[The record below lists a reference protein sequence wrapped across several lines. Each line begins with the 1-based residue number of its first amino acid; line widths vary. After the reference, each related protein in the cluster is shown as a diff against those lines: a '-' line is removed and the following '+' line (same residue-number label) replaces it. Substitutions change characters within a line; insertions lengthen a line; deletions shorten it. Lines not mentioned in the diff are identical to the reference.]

1 MNAAGRPERL
11 SGWGRYP
18 VAECRLARAARP
30 ADAIALSAGADSL
43 IARGCGRS
51 YGDSSLNPDLTVA
64 TGAMD
69 RLIAF
74 DSDIGLLTC
83 EAGLCLVDLIDIL
96 LPRGWLSPVTPGT
109 RFVTVGGMIAADVH
123 GKNHH
128 GEGSFCDHLDWLEL
142 ALPDGRVERCSAT
155 LNADLFAATCGG
167 MGLTGIVLRAAFRMK
182 RVGTARMRQRTIRAR
197 NLEAAIDAFEASL
210 EWTYSVAWV
219 DCLSTGADLGRSLI
233 FLGEH
238 ASPDELPADCR
249 SEPFRRPRRKLRKVP
264 IDAPSFALGPLSVR
278 LFNNV
283 YYRAHRP
290 GDGLVDLEPYFYPL
304 DAVGD
309 WNRIYGRRGFVQ
321 YQCVLPMATS
331 RPGMTRLL
339 EAISAAGAGSFLAVL
354 KRMGAQSF
362 GLLSFPMP
370 GYTLA
375 LDFPVNERNLALL
388 ERLDAIVSECG
399 GRLYLAKDARA
410 AAAAFQAGYPR
421 LAEFR
426 DVRRRWGLG
435 KFSSL
440 QSKRLGL

>member
-1 MNAAGRPERL
+1 MSAAGRPARL

-18 VAECRLARAARP
+18 VAECRLAHAARP
-30 ADAIALSAGADSL
+30 ADALTLSAGADSL

-51 YGDSSLNPDLTVA
+51 YGDSSLNADLTVA

-74 DSDIGLLTC
+74 DGENGLLTC
-83 EAGLCLVDLIDIL
+83 EAGLCLADLIDIL
-96 LPRGWLSPVTPGT
+96 LSRGWLSPVTPGT

-128 GEGSFCDHLDWLEL
+128 GAGSFCDHLDWLDL

-155 LNADLFAATCGG
+155 CNADLFAATCGG
-167 MGLTGIVLRAAFRMK
+167 MGLTGIILRAAFRMK
-182 RVGTARMRQRTIRAR
+182 RVASSRIRQRTIRAR
-197 NLEAAIDAFEASL
+197 NLDAAIDAFEASL
-210 EWTYSVAWV
+210 AWTYSVAWV
-219 DCLSTGADLGRSLI
+219 DCLASGSALGRSVI

-238 ASPDELPADCR
+238 AEPDDLPADTR
-249 SEPFRRPRRKLRKVP
+249 SDPFRRPRRKLRKVP
-264 IDAPSFALGPLSVR
+264 LDAPSFALGPLSVR
-278 LFNNV
+278 LFNGV
-283 YYRAHRP
+283 YYRAQRP

-304 DAVGD
+304 DAIGD

-321 YQCVLPMATS
+321 YQCVLPMETS
-331 RPGMTRLL
+331 RSGMARLL

-354 KRMGAQSF
+354 KRMGSQSF

-375 LDFPVNERNLALL
+375 LDFPVSKANFSLL
-388 ERLDAIVSECG
+388 ERLDAIVAECG

-410 AAAAFQAGYPR
+410 AAPAFDAGYPR

-426 DVRRRWGLG
+426 DVRRRWDLG
-435 KFSSL
+435 RFSSL